1 MNTKNQYFLRR
12 AGIIDDKLNEL
23 FSPELNYYMDA
34 YLSYCDESFVNLIC
48 GLLKLEITKDIP
60 LGDNYPFSNVILY
73 NSVGEQIKS
82 HYQPRIMEYY
92 FRRVNIYSYA
102 NCPYRITI

>member
-1 MNTKNQYFLRR
+1 MTATDKYIRR
-12 AGIIDDKLNEL
+12 RTGMIEDKLNEL

-48 GLLKLEITKDIP
+48 GLLKQEITKDIP
-60 LGDNYPFSNVILY
+60 LGDNCPFSNVILRD
-73 NSVGEQIKS
+73 SVGEQIKS

-92 FRRVNIYSYA
+92 NSRKVYL
-102 NCPYRITI
+102 

>member
-34 YLSYCDESFVNLIC
+34 YLNYCDESFVNLIC

-73 NSVGEQIKS
+73 NSVSEQIKS
-82 HYQPRIMEYY
+82 NYHIRIMEYY
-92 FRRVNIYSYA
+92 FRRNKYL
-102 NCPYRITI
+102 